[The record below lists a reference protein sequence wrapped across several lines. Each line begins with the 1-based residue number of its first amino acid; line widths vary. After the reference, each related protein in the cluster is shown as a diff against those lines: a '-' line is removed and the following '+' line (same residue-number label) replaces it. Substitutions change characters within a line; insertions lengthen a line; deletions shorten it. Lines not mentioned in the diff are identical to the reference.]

1 MAKTL
6 TDRKTA
12 TMERL
17 MAIDT
22 ARRGQLSQQ
31 YYTRT
36 TANGQTVRQGPY
48 YVWQRYVDGKKRS
61 ARISPD
67 QIARVEA
74 ELKRGSEVDSLLEEL
89 WSILEEGAQE
99 RDSDSKKKPM
109 RSKRPASARP
119 KPRSN

>member
-12 TMERL
+12 ALERL
-17 MAIDT
+17 MAIDA

-31 YYTRT
+31 FYTRT
-36 TANGQTVRQGPY
+36 TADGRTARQGPY

-61 ARISPD
+61 ARVSQD

-74 ELKRGSEVDSLLEEL
+74 ELERGREVDTLLEEL

-99 RDSDSKKKPM
+99 QDLDSKKKPM
-109 RSKRPASARP
+109 RSGRHASARP
-119 KPRSN
+119 KPRSR